1 MELSETGR
9 PKRKGRQDI
18 SYKLFFSDSID
29 EEDLQELSGK
39 HNERFNVAFCIF
51 TMQVF
56 QRHENTEFQ
65 KVFFFSDKLS
75 VLLFLIVSDSCL
87 SEEGKGKCHW
97 V

>member
-1 MELSETGR
+1 MEVSETGR

-29 EEDLQELSGK
+29 EEELQELSTK

-56 QRHENTEFQ
+56 RRREKAEFQ
-65 KVFFFSDKLS
+65 KLFFFFSTK
-75 VLLFLIVSDSCL
+75 
-87 SEEGKGKCHW
+87 
-97 V
+97 

>member
-65 KVFFFSDKLS
+65 KVFFLTNFQYYFNCIG
-75 VLLFLIVSDSCL
+75 LLF
-87 SEEGKGKCHW
+87 K
-97 V
+97 